1 VDTANQYQVYVLRN
15 PQGRFYIG
23 LSESVFVRLKQ
34 HNSAMSQ
41 WTSSRGPWSLVWTSG
56 FLSLGDAR
64 RLEIR
69 LKKAKGGRGFFSLTG
84 LQRSSG
90 S

>member
-1 VDTANQYQVYVLRN
+1 MDTANQYQVYVLRN